1 MIGRKAFPKRG
12 VCVCKEDN
20 IDKEENVQSS
30 SADDEQKDLRLMLKG
45 ASDKL
50 H

>member
-1 MIGRKAFPKRG
+1 MIGRKAFSKRG

-20 IDKEENVQSS
+20 IDKEDNVHISS
-30 SADDEQKDLRLMLKG
+30 EDDEQKDLSLMLKG
-45 ASDKL
+45 VSDKP